1 VTNAVNVHA
10 DAVGE
15 LTLVGPGAGGA
26 ATASSVLSDIVDM
39 ARGSTVLPFGQP
51 VSTLEIA
58 ERQPMQRHE
67 GGYYIR
73 LSALDRPGAAA
84 SIATRM
90 AERQISLESIVQR
103 RSPDADRTGRSGAP
117 VPVVLITYATSEAA
131 IRAALDAVL
140 ADGHI
145 SEPPQAI
152 RIERE

>member
-1 VTNAVNVHA
+1 MGVTNAVNVHA

-26 ATASSVLSDIVDM
+26 ATASSVLSDLVDM
-39 ARGSTVLPFGQP
+39 ARGRSVLPFGQP

-103 RSPDADRTGRSGAP
+103 RSPDADRTGRVRRS
-117 VPVVLITYATSEAA
+117 
-131 IRAALDAVL
+131 RAGRPDHLCD
-140 ADGHI
+140 
-145 SEPPQAI
+145 
-152 RIERE
+152 ERGRDSRSARCRARGRAYL